1 MSRVADPG
9 ARAARDAGAPVL
21 DAFEPHP
28 LLRGFHRMTL
38 ASMFVRRDVKQPVPV
53 FEERVFRVDGDTR
66 VLALCSWRPDPSPVL
81 VIVHGLAGHADRPYM
96 RGTVRKA
103 HAAGL
108 HVVRLNVRNCG
119 DTEHLAG
126 SLYHAGLVADLE
138 AVVRELDGEARCT
151 GVHLAG
157 FSMGGN
163 VVLRLGGLWADDAPA
178 SVRSIVAVSP
188 VVDLA
193 HCAANIDGRR
203 GLGVYRNSFLRRLKA
218 TYVRR
223 AQLDPR
229 RYDVA
234 RVEGA
239 RTLREFDAAA
249 TAPDCGF
256 ADVDDYYRE
265 ASCRRVLAALRVPSL
280 VIHARDDLLVPF
292 DDSQLGEL
300 RAAPAVR
307 LALSDHGGHCG
318 FVSSRPGPRDA
329 DRYWAENR
337 LVDYVLHLDGAP

>member
-1 MSRVADPG
+1 MSRVVDPG
-9 ARAARDAGAPVL
+9 TRTARDAGAPVL

-38 ASMFVRRDVKQPVPV
+38 ASMFIRRDVKRPVPLV
-53 FEERVFRVDGDTR
+53 EERVFRVDESTR
-66 VLALCSWRPDPSPVL
+66 VLALCSWQRDPAPAL
-81 VIVHGLAGHADRPYM
+81 VVVHGLAGHADRPYM

-103 HAAGL
+103 HAAGM

-119 DTEHLAG
+119 DTEHMAG

-138 AVVRELDGEARCT
+138 AVVRELDAEPRCT
-151 GVHLAG
+151 TIHLAG

-163 VVLRLGGLWADDAPA
+163 VVLRLGGLWADAAPA
-178 SVRSIVAVSP
+178 TVRSIVAVSP
-188 VVDLA
+188 VIDLA
-193 HCAANIDGRR
+193 HCAANLDGRR

-223 AQLDPR
+223 AALDPE
-229 RYDVA
+229 RYDVT
-234 RVEGA
+234 RVDGA
-239 RTLREFDAAA
+239 RTLREFDEAA

-256 ADVDDYYRE
+256 AGVDHYYEE
-265 ASCRRVLAALRVPSL
+265 ASCRRVLGALRVPSL

-292 DDSQLGEL
+292 DDSQLEEL
-300 RAAPAVR
+300 SAAPAVQ

-318 FVSSRPGPRDA
+318 FVAARPGARDA

-337 LVDYVLHLDGAP
+337 LVESVLRADAD